1 MTAVFVD
8 TRQALY
14 IAHMVMTL
22 PPRQKTPFRSA
33 LIRAME
39 ATPHLTGQQEAWL
52 NQLRGSPSES
62 TVNFGGLTGDEVR
75 GQCAMVISAVESKL
89 PAPER
94 AVVTA
99 RFTPA
104 EYEEVG
110 EAGERQRRY
119 FYSAGRVSGIRC
131 LSDWMAPSVPT
142 VTGQALDLL
151 VAKVFAN
158 HERLAVSF
166 RQIAASFGGNHMIY
180 ARAYPKVRDRLR
192 ELEEI
197 AVGRLGKYFVQRGL
211 VAEEG
216 ANVNSKLNAARCDV

>member
-14 IAHMVMTL
+14 VAHMVMAL
-22 PPRQKTPFRSA
+22 PARQKTPFRSA

-52 NQLRGSPSES
+52 DQLRGTPSDS
-62 TVNFGGLTGDEVR
+62 TVNFAGLTSDEVR

-94 AVVTA
+94 AVVAA

-110 EAGERQRRY
+110 EGGERQRRY

-131 LSDWMAPSVPT
+131 LSDWMAHSVPT

-151 VAKVFAN
+151 VAKAFAN

-166 RQIAASFGGNHMIY
+166 RQIAASFGGNHMTY
-180 ARAYPKVRDRLR
+180 ARAYPKVRGQLR
-192 ELEEI
+192 ELEDLAVARLTRYFEAKGLI
-197 AVGRLGKYFVQRGL
+197 AK
-211 VAEEG
+211 EESI
-216 ANVNSKLNAARCDV
+216 A